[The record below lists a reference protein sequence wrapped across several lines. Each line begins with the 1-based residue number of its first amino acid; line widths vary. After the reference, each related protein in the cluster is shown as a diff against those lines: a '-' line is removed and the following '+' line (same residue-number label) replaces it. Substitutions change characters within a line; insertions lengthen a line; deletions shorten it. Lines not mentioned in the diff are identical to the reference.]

1 MTYLGFHDL
10 MAVGKMTMSEF
21 YLRLEAYQLKR
32 LNDQQDLATM
42 AWLNQA
48 VQATKGSAKN
58 PKPQFSRFTQFF
70 DREKEEH
77 KIRREFGDDYS
88 LGSKMDQEKAPQTF
102 AERLAEYKR
111 LRAKGLI
118 DLNAWRKEDK

>member
-1 MTYLGFHDL
+1 

-58 PKPQFSRFTQFF
+58 PKPKFSRFTQFF
-70 DREKEEH
+70 DWEKEER

-88 LGSKMDQEKAPQTF
+88 LGSKTDQEKAPQTF